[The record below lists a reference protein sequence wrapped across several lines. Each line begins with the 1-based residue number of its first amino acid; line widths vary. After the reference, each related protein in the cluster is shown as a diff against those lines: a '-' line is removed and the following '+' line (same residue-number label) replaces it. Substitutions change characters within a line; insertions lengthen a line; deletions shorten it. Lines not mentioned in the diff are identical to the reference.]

1 MFIDTKKILG
11 EWYKKA
17 KFIKINE
24 KEYNR
29 TKLTVTTNNNL
40 IVTLGDKGCLFNDE
54 LFPVEK
60 VEVKDM
66 SGAGDTFLAGLVYEY
81 LNTKDISKA
90 ITFANQCATNV
101 VQRRGVNVV

>member
-1 MFIDTKKILG
+1 M
-11 EWYKKA
+11 
-17 KFIKINE
+17 
-24 KEYNR
+24 
-29 TKLTVTTNNNL
+29 
-40 IVTLGDKGCLFNDE
+40 FNDE
-54 LFPVEK
+54 VFPVEK

-81 LNTKDISKA
+81 LSTKDISKA